1 MKQNYK
7 TYSDRELVFLLR
19 HNERE
24 AEGAFTELYNRYSS
38 QVHAYCYRVLN
49 NPDVAEDIFQETFIR
64 FYQNV
69 KDNHKDLNVPGFL
82 ITIARNLCLNYKR
95 DKKIGVPVEEARN
108 LFYQDNYD
116 SKELL
121 DLITRALDLLD
132 EDYREVFILKEYAGM
147 SYNEIAEILNITPVN
162 AKTKA
167 FRAKQ
172 KIKEILTPYLK
183 DLSKN

>member
-1 MKQNYK
+1 VNQKYK

-19 HNERE
+19 HNKKEGE
-24 AEGAFTELYNRYSS
+24 AAFTELYNRYSS

-49 NPDVAEDIFQETFIR
+49 NPDIAEDIFQETFIR

-69 KDNHKDLNVPGFL
+69 QDNHKDLNVPGFL

-95 DKKIGVPVEEARN
+95 DKKIGVPVEEAKN
-108 LFYQDNYD
+108 LFYQDNYEK
-116 SKELL
+116 KELL

-132 EDYREVFILKEYAGM
+132 DEYREVFILKEYAGM
-147 SYNEIAEILNITPVN
+147 QYTEIAEILNISPVN
-162 AKTKA
+162 AKTRV

-172 KIKEILTPYLK
+172 KIKEILSPYLK
-183 DLSKN
+183 DLAKN

>member
-1 MKQNYK
+1 MSSKYK

-19 HNERE
+19 HDQKE
-24 AEGAFTELYNRYSS
+24 AEKAFSELYNRYSS
-38 QVHAYCYRVLN
+38 QVHAYCYRVIN

-69 KDNHKDLNVPGFL
+69 KDNHKELNVPGFL

-95 DKKIGVPVEEARN
+95 DRKIGVPVEEARN
-108 LFYQDNYD
+108 LFYQDNYE

-121 DLITRALDLLD
+121 DLITRALDLLED
-132 EDYREVFILKEYAGM
+132 EYREVFILKEYAGM
-147 SYNEIAEILNITPVN
+147 QYSEIAEILNISPAN
-162 AKTKA
+162 AKTRA

-172 KIKEILTPYLK
+172 KIKEILSPYLK
-183 DLSKN
+183 DLTRN